1 MEVHRKRK
9 DCQIIWNW
17 CRDLCIYWLKLE
29 IVMMMIN
36 NSNEI
41 IWKPLVSCIL
51 YFNNPNFMCVI
62 ILVFLMHFRPSVYCS
77 VLFRKS
83 QKCLYKYGG
92 NFALFKCLPS
102 QAQEHN
108 LFHDILVFIKHKT
121 LLDAVIIILI
131 LLIVFIPLFWNSY
144 SVVCLQYQQ
153 VVPGFG
159 HAVLRRTDPR
169 YTAQREFALKHLP
182 DDPLFK
188 LSGQLFK
195 IVPDI
200 LLDQGKA
207 KNPWPNVDAHS
218 GVLLQVNLSFS

>member
-1 MEVHRKRK
+1 M
-9 DCQIIWNW
+9 
-17 CRDLCIYWLKLE
+17 
-29 IVMMMIN
+29 
-36 NSNEI
+36 
-41 IWKPLVSCIL
+41 
-51 YFNNPNFMCVI
+51 
-62 ILVFLMHFRPSVYCS
+62 
-77 VLFRKS
+77 
-83 QKCLYKYGG
+83 
-92 NFALFKCLPS
+92 
-102 QAQEHN
+102 
-108 LFHDILVFIKHKT
+108 
-121 LLDAVIIILI
+121 
-131 LLIVFIPLFWNSY
+131 
-144 SVVCLQYQQ
+144 QYQQ

-218 GVLLQVNLSFS
+218 GVLLQVNLSLIASTLMFSRLNTHRLPVEANIFHYHLLSSYKQPFFMCGTAYKLNNQPFILPIPTILLKN